1 MQTLTSVS
9 LKGREFYKVIFF
21 KNLSDN
27 LESQFQL
34 LIEMT
39 VEFVKSESSELE
51 ESWENEGN
59 FYSGDGVTQCV
70 EQRNINEYSSFASGS
85 IVGYNFVYSDEKV
98 LNSYNVTGSN
108 WSLGRIISNNL
119 SVFF

>member
-1 MQTLTSVS
+1 MQRILYSD
-9 LKGREFYKVIFF
+9 FF

-27 LESQFQL
+27 LVSQFQL

-85 IVGYNFVYSDEKV
+85 IFGYDFVYSDAISILSQKV
-98 LNSYNVTGSN
+98 LNSYNVTDSK
-108 WSLGRIISNNL
+108 WSLRRIISSNL
-119 SVFF
+119 SVLYNI